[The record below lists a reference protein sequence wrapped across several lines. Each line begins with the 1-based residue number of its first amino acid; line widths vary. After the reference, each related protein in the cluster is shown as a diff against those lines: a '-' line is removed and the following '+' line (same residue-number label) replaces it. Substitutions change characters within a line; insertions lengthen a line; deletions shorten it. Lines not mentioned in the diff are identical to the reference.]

1 MFTLKTNASMF
12 KKNQQNKRYK
22 VLLNA
27 GGGVY
32 GYIIT
37 YLMSQL
43 EQDIYAKIDVAAGT
57 SIGGILTLLY
67 SVNNDYKWINSLF
80 QSGVEEIF
88 SKKFFGGIIGSKYD
102 NQALK
107 KFIKKIV
114 GDYKLSDIK
123 RLNDKDLKV
132 IIPTLDFTLSQPR
145 VFDNINLTK
154 QNDLALA
161 DIALATSA
169 APTYFPALDYIWKNL
184 QVNSLEQLMKK
195 PVNEQIYMLTK
206 QLFELQQQQKTEITQ
221 KAYKL
226 TQSVLVDGGVIQ
238 NIPVVTTYTTLR
250 SELGIQAKDIDMFVI
265 GTGDD
270 CSTAMYSAKDINKW
284 TCFDWLLKF
293 LIPYVTQSNETTS
306 IYWGSLFG
314 FNSFCYFN
322 PLKVSGSLDD
332 IKQLP
337 ELKQKCDVIKD
348 DFKKEIYNFLNK

>member
-1 MFTLKTNASMF
+1 MFTVKTDVSMF
-12 KKNQQNKRYK
+12 KSNQKNKRYK

-43 EQDIYAKIDVAAGT
+43 QQDIYSKIDIAAGT

-67 SVNNDYKWINSLF
+67 AVNNDYKWINNLF
-80 QSGVEEIF
+80 QSGVEQIF
-88 SKKFFGGIIGSKYD
+88 DKKFFGGVLGSKYD
-102 NQALK
+102 NKALR
-107 KFIKKIV
+107 KFISKIV
-114 GDYKLSDIK
+114 GDYKLSDIHS
-123 RLNDKDLKV
+123 LNDKNLTV

-145 VFDNINLTK
+145 VFDNINLK
-154 QNDLALA
+154 PQNDLPLV

-169 APTYFPALDYIWKNL
+169 APTYFPALDFVWKTL
-184 QVNSLEQLMKK
+184 EVNSIEQLMKK
-195 PVNEQIYMLTK
+195 PINEQIYMLTK
-206 QLFELQQQQKTEITQ
+206 QIFEYQQMKKQQMSNNDF
-221 KAYKL
+221 KL
-226 TQSVLVDGGVIQ
+226 SKSVLVDGGVIQ

-270 CSTAMYSAKDINKW
+270 CSTSIYQAKDVNKW

-332 IKQLP
+332 VSQLP
-337 ELKQKCDVIKD
+337 QLKQKCDLIKD
-348 DFKKEIYNFLNK
+348 DFKKEIYEFLNK